1 MKTEILRLLRE
12 SEGFLSGQ
20 QLCSRFQV
28 SRAAVWKV
36 MEQLKDEG
44 YEIQAV
50 RNKGYRLV
58 GSPDVLSR
66 EELESRISTRWA
78 GRHVVYFPQTDSTN
92 LQAKAAGEG
101 GSPSQS
107 RSLRPGAEP
116 QAPTGDAEDLRPD
129 KAAGVHPH
137 CG

>member
-92 LQAKAAGEG
+92 LQAKAAGG
-101 GSPSQS
+101 GGKPS
-107 RSLRPGAEP
+107 REPFCDRPAERRD
-116 QAPTGDAEDLRPD
+116 GDAGEEPGSRR
-129 KAAGVHPH
+129 GERIST
-137 CG
+137 

>member
-66 EELESRISTRWA
+66 EELESRIGTRWA
-78 GRHVVYFPQTDSTN
+78 GHHVVYFPQTDSTN
-92 LQAKAAGEG
+92 LQA
-101 GSPSQS
+101 
-107 RSLRPGAEP
+107 RSCCSTTSL
-116 QAPTGDAEDLRPD
+116 
-129 KAAGVHPH
+129 
-137 CG
+137 C